1 MPKRISWKKGMRLT
15 DEVLRTADDCTA
27 EYINQAM
34 SLAAIGRFGLIPT
47 LQPFQLQ
54 LSITKGFVDVEALS
68 CTAITRGGILIDVH
82 YDTKFTN
89 TIDGRVQIPNNSDE
103 TEYMLTINVRPGN
116 WQDTTDGYME
126 PEYFFGL
133 VSPKT
138 AVPEYGLPIGRII
151 YEDGWREDNVNF
163 VPPCLCIAA
172 HLKYLQLYQQFVQMM
187 QQIDDTTRQ
196 QTESAAVTA
205 LSIFWP
211 VVREQL
217 ITANTSFDTMTPQQ
231 LQACV
236 QKVVSAF
243 TVACHLDELINLEDA
258 ETFRKYS
265 TAPFSYRTGYL
276 RIKQGLG
283 MCYAINEKVGKFSL
297 LVKEKPK
304 EPEPVVET
312 PQPTTPPPPPPS
324 NSRRFWDGKQI

>member
-1 MPKRISWKKGMRLT
+1 
-15 DEVLRTADDCTA
+15 
-27 EYINQAM
+27 
-34 SLAAIGRFGLIPT
+34 
-47 LQPFQLQ
+47 
-54 LSITKGFVDVEALS
+54 
-68 CTAITRGGILIDVH
+68 
-82 YDTKFTN
+82 
-89 TIDGRVQIPNNSDE
+89 
-103 TEYMLTINVRPGN
+103 
-116 WQDTTDGYME
+116 
-126 PEYFFGL
+126 
-133 VSPKT
+133 
-138 AVPEYGLPIGRII
+138 
-151 YEDGWREDNVNF
+151 
-163 VPPCLCIAA
+163 
-172 HLKYLQLYQQFVQMM
+172 
-187 QQIDDTTRQ
+187 
-196 QTESAAVTA
+196 
-205 LSIFWP
+205 
-211 VVREQL
+211 
-217 ITANTSFDTMTPQQ
+217 
-231 LQACV
+231 V